1 MDGITAETGQMHMAG
16 RPLPRWRSVP
26 VPYQAPSNM
35 PWRGGVPIII
45 HPALRIPINGWCM
58 QVDSLYAIT

>member
-1 MDGITAETGQMHMAG
+1 MHMAG

-35 PWRGGVPIII
+35 PWRGGVPIIM
-45 HPALRIPINGWCM
+45 HPALRIPINEWCM